1 MKVEAKSSSFFFFC
15 VFVCIALVYV
25 FGYVYSLRIYMD
37 IEAKLMKNPLSKK
50 IDGPRLNGPGHMQ
63 PVTHCIR
70 PSLVLCMDL
79 DAYLTMID

>member
-1 MKVEAKSSSFFFFC
+1 
-15 VFVCIALVYV
+15 
-25 FGYVYSLRIYMD
+25 MD

-50 IDGPRLNGPGHMQ
+50 IDGPRLNGPGQMQ

-79 DAYLTMID
+79 DAYPTMID